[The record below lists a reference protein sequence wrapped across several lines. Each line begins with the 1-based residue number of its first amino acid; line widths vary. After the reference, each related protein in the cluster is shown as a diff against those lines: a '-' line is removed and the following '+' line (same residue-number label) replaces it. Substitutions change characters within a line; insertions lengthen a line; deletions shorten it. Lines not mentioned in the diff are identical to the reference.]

1 MQLLSKDFTFCVT
14 YQPLFILCTR
24 KVFLFALWAWIYFV
38 LFFWV
43 LDGKCHRILNEF
55 LDFKILV
62 RNQTQVM
69 HRLPEV
75 TFLSRSEISMW
86 NSNLIMQLFS
96 AVRRKCICVC
106 KWISRLQYFK
116 FVFSFCAKLLICGL
130 LLYCRNS
137 CCQWLYRWCTVSL

>member
-62 RNQTQVM
+62 RNQTS
-69 HRLPEV
+69 HAPLA
-75 TFLSRSEISMW
+75 RSDISKQIW
-86 NSNLIMQLFS
+86 DFHVELQFNNATLFS
-96 AVRRKCICVC
+96 AVCRKCICVC